1 MMKTSL
7 RVRDGRGQAIPL
19 FLLVVLL
26 AMVLVAF
33 AARLGPTVDAAA
45 HARTAADAAALAGA
59 ASGPAQARHLA
70 ELNGATLVSF
80 ERRGDEVIVV
90 VEVDEVRAR
99 AAAVG
104 TRSWR
109 RGG

>member
-1 MMKTSL
+1 
-7 RVRDGRGQAIPL
+7 
-19 FLLVVLL
+19 LVVLL

-45 HARTAADAAALAGA
+45 EARTAADAAALAGA
-59 ASGPAQARHLA
+59 AEGRAEAARLA
-70 ELNGATLVSF
+70 ELNGAILVSY
-80 ERRGDEVIVV
+80 EQQGSEVIVV

-109 RGG
+109 RDG

>member
-1 MMKTSL
+1 MSQF
-7 RVRDGRGQAIPL
+7 VRANGGRGQAIPL

-33 AARLGPTVDAAA
+33 AARLGPTVDSAAR
-45 HARTAADAAALAGA
+45 ARTAADAAALAGA
-59 ASGPAQARHLA
+59 ANGPAEARRLA
-70 ELNGATLVSF
+70 ELNGATMISF
-80 ERRGDEVIVV
+80 EQRGTEVVVV
-90 VEVDEVRAR
+90 VEVNDVRAR